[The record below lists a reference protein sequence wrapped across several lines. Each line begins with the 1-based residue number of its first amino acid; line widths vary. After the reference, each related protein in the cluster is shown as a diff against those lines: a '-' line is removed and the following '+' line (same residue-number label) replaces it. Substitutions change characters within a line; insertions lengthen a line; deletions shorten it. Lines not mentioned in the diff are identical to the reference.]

1 VRRKI
6 PLGLG
11 KNLKKKEAFS
21 HMAQTEKQE
30 DSLTN
35 QEGGVISK
43 PADAFNEYSPE
54 EMETLYEET
63 FKNLVE
69 GTIIEGTII
78 AIEPDGVMVDIGY
91 KSEGIIP
98 LEEFTEESVESLSIG
113 QKVVVY
119 LQEREDTEG
128 NLVLSKEKAEKM
140 KIWKDLEASY
150 NKEEVVDGKILSR
163 IKGGMIVDI
172 GVKAFLPGSQVDL
185 RPVRD
190 LDSLVGKSF
199 QMKIIKMNHKRGNI
213 VLSRRVLLEESRDRK
228 RQKTLASLEEGQLV
242 EGVIKNITEYGAF
255 IDLGGID
262 GLLHVT
268 DMSWGRISH
277 PSALFAVGDKVQVI
291 ILKYDKETGRVSL
304 GVKQKTPDPWKNL
317 DTKYPIG
324 SKALG
329 KVVSLADYGAFVEL
343 EEGVEGLIHIS
354 EMSWGHEVRH
364 PSKMVSVGDKVD
376 VAILN
381 VDKEHRKIS
390 LGMKQ
395 MAPNPWDLVGERY
408 PVGSTIDGKIKNLTE
423 FGAFVG
429 LEEGIDGLI
438 HISDLSWTKHIK
450 HPSEVFK
457 KGQDIQAVVLRVD
470 REKERLS
477 LGYKQLSGDPWESE
491 IPEKYPV
498 GSSVSGK
505 VVKITEFGVFVELE
519 EGVEGLIHISEADLE
534 PQKRL
539 EDCVQL
545 DSTLEARVIKIDPVE
560 RKIGLSIREPK
571 KEGDRS
577 EMDQYISNQEQADQ
591 TFGTIA
597 QRSSSKKNKKE
608 C

>member
-1 VRRKI
+1 
-6 PLGLG
+6 
-11 KNLKKKEAFS
+11 
-21 HMAQTEKQE
+21 MAQLGNPG

-35 QEGGVISK
+35 QEGGVTK
-43 PADAFNEYSPE
+43 GPADAFKVNSRE
-54 EMETLYEET
+54 EMDALYEET

-69 GTIIEGTII
+69 GTIIEGEII

-98 LEEFTEESVESLSIG
+98 LEEFPEETVRQLSVG
-113 QKVVVY
+113 QKVTVY
-119 LQEREDTEG
+119 LQERENADG

-150 NKEEVVDGKILSR
+150 EKGEVVDGKILSR
-163 IKGGMIVDI
+163 IKGGMIADI

-190 LDSLVGKSF
+190 LDQLVGKTF
-199 QMKIIKMNHKRGNI
+199 PMKIIKMNHKRGNI
-213 VLSRRVLLEESRDRK
+213 VLSRRILLEEARDQKRK
-228 RQKTLASLEEGQLV
+228 KTLASLEEGQLV

-277 PSALFAVGDKVQVI
+277 PSAVCVVGDKVQVI

-304 GVKQKTPDPWKNL
+304 GLKQKTEDPWKNL

-324 SKALG
+324 SKAQG
-329 KVVSLADYGAFVEL
+329 KVVSLADYGAFVAL

-381 VDKEHRKIS
+381 MDRENRKIS

-395 MAPNPWDLVGERY
+395 MSPNPWDLVEERY
-408 PVGSTIDGKIKNLTE
+408 PVGAKIEGIIKNLTE

-429 LEEGIDGLI
+429 LKEGIDGLI

-450 HPSEVFK
+450 HPSDIFK
-457 KGQDIQAVVLRVD
+457 KGQDIQAVVLKVD

-491 IPEKYPV
+491 IPEKYAV
-498 GSSVSGK
+498 GNNVSGK
-505 VVKITEFGVFVELE
+505 VVKITEFGIFAELE
-519 EGVEGLIHISEADLE
+519 GGVEGLIHISEADLE

-539 EDCVQL
+539 EDCIQL
-545 DSTLEARVIKIDPVE
+545 DSLVEAKVIKIDPVE
-560 RKIGLSIREPK
+560 RKIGLSIREHK
-571 KEGDRS
+571 KEADQL
-577 EMDQYISNQEQADQ
+577 EMDQYNSSQQKADQ
-591 TFGTIA
+591 TLGTVA
-597 QRSSSKKNKKE
+597 QRSSSKKDKK
-608 C
+608 